1 MTVRELR
8 ELLFKIEEMSIIA
21 MLYTFNQLNQQVQE
35 KVKIQYKNDP
45 LHYTQLLY
53 YANGNKYQ
61 M

>member
-1 MTVRELR
+1 
-8 ELLFKIEEMSIIA
+8 MSIIA
-21 MLYTFNQLNQQVQE
+21 MLYTFNQLSQEVQE
-35 KVKIQYKNDP
+35 KVKIKYKNDP